1 MIENKQLYFNLD
13 ALYSRRMADFI
24 DIAETSS
31 WLIKRALRS
40 TSGDDDFVNLEIQTP
55 SSAAAASLAPASD
68 NILNSLVNDESS
80 YTTTAARPFLSQ
92 SAEVELYLLATNFL
106 VGFLVSFF
114 LEPFGFWF
122 VCSFDSR

>member
-1 MIENKQLYFNLD
+1 
-13 ALYSRRMADFI
+13 MADFI

-40 TSGDDDFVNLEIQTP
+40 TSGDDDFVNLEIRTP
-55 SSAAAASLAPASD
+55 SSATAASLAPASD
-68 NILNSLVNDESS
+68 NILNSLVNDGSS

-106 VGFLVSFF
+106 VRFLVSFF
-114 LEPFGFWF
+114 SSTFRSLVG
-122 VCSFDSR
+122 SFLLLTPTFYLSFLK